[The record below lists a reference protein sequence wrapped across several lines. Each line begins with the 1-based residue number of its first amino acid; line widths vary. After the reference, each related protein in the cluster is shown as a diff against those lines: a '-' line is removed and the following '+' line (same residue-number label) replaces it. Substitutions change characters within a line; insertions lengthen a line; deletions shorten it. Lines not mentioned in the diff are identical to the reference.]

1 VIQLRRALRYAAG
14 MDESRKPGRHWN
26 SFFKQ
31 GPTVS
36 ADFQGS
42 KQEPAIED
50 DSIDINLA
58 RMQNPLFKRMAR
70 TLEHF
75 VPERVGFG
83 RFRGS
88 KK

>member
-1 VIQLRRALRYAAG
+1 MNQ
-14 MDESRKPGRHWN
+14 SKKPGKHWN

-36 ADFQGS
+36 ADFQRA
-42 KQEPAIED
+42 KQEPAMED
-50 DSIDINLA
+50 GSVDENLA

-70 TLEHF
+70 ALEQS

-83 RFRGS
+83 RFRGG